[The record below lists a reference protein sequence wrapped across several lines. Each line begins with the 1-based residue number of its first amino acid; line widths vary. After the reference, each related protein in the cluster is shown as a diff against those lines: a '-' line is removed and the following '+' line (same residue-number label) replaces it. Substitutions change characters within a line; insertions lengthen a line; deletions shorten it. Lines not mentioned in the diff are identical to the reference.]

1 KSRRECYARGAVLF
15 GGTRHD
21 PRPRSMREGR
31 WAIGMGMATAAYPAN
46 FRPASAKA
54 LMYADGHI
62 EIRCGTQDLG
72 TGTYTI
78 LTQIAAEELKVDPS
92 KVRVMLGDSRLPNA
106 PTSGG
111 SCSATSAGSA
121 VQAAARSLRMRVT
134 QYATSDEASPLWN
147 IKASEIDG
155 KDGRLF
161 SKQEPSKSASYTEIL
176 ARYRKNAVEQE
187 AGAKPG
193 IERESA
199 GEGRS

>member
-1 KSRRECYARGAVLF
+1 
-15 GGTRHD
+15 
-21 PRPRSMREGR
+21 MREGR

-54 LMYADGHI
+54 LMYADGHV

-92 KVRVMLGDSRLPNA
+92 KVRIMLGDSRLPNA

-121 VQAAARSLRMRVT
+121 VQAAARAL
-134 QYATSDEASPLWN
+134 LG
-147 IKASEIDG
+147 EIDIVRIYNVT
-155 KDGRLF
+155 DDEPARLRDWLPVYAEALGAFF
-161 SKQEPSKSASYTEIL
+161 S
-176 ARYRKNAVEQE
+176 R
-187 AGAKPG
+187 G
-193 IERESA
+193 
-199 GEGRS
+199 